1 MARKPAP
8 KNEKSTAAQTSLLPA
23 EARVIRPVPL
33 AEIQPDPRQ
42 PRTDNEKK
50 TANVANICETLKVD
64 EGGVARPQ
72 HPIQIRK
79 TPPWAEDQKRAWMI
93 FDGECRYLAS
103 TIKGAVAIDADTIEI
118 PEAEVHERQVLTAMA
133 REGLGPTAL
142 LEALRRFDQDHPDIN
157 AQNAGARL
165 GMKTDVVRSLRKV
178 NVLPAEVRLRFM
190 GGEHTLEV
198 CDSLARI
205 DGITQE
211 ERAERQCFASK
222 AVAGMTPKKAREYIA
237 SQFLLRLAT
246 APFDRED
253 PTLNLDAGVCSA
265 CPHRT
270 GAQTALFGETDSAE
284 DCCTRPAC
292 WAIKVAVTEAK
303 ATSAEQKEERKPA
316 KASGIAK
323 PTKDDVLVAALLA
336 AGHGAEDLDAKL
348 EGKTR
353 EEIDASLERLAA
365 HGNPKAKPAL
375 LDRRAKGKD
384 LGGYSGGYAHA
395 VASSALDAARDAF
408 GLLGPADKRLLAR
421 SLIVHVIPGDVVSE
435 LAVREFVANEIACE
449 PGGEPPPPP
458 PVAESSSE
466 FYVHDEEAIEPP
478 APIDE
483 PPPPWDDD
491 IDGDALLEEAP

>member
-1 MARKPAP
+1 M
-8 KNEKSTAAQTSLLPA
+8 
-23 EARVIRPVPL
+23 PL

-64 EGGVARPQ
+64 DGGVARPQ

-79 TPPWAEDQKRAWMI
+79 TPPWAEDQKRPWMI

-103 TIKGAVAIDADTIEI
+103 TIKGAIAIDADVIEI

-142 LEALRRFDQDHPDIN
+142 LEALRRFDQDHPDVN
-157 AQNAGARL
+157 AKNASIRL
-165 GMKTDVVRSLRKV
+165 GIPEAVVRSLRKV
-178 NVLPAEVRLRFM
+178 NSLPTDVRLRFM
-190 GGEHTLEV
+190 AEEHTLEV
-198 CDSLARI
+198 CDSLSRI
-205 DGITQE
+205 EGVTAED
-211 ERAERQCFASK
+211 RAERQCLASK
-222 AVAGMTPKKAREYIA
+222 AVAGMAPKKAREYIA

-253 PTLNLDAGVCSA
+253 AALNPEAGVCSA

-270 GAQTALFGETDSAE
+270 GAQTALFGETDAAE
-284 DCCTRPAC
+284 DCCTKPAC
-292 WAIKVAVTEAK
+292 WTIKADAALAK
-303 ATSAEQKEERKPA
+303 IAPPEKEEPKQKPA
-316 KASGIAK
+316 KTSSAAK

-384 LGGYSGGYAHA
+384 LGGYSGGFAHA
-395 VASSALDAARDAF
+395 VASSALDAVRDAL
-408 GLLGPADKRLLAR
+408 GLLGDADKRMFAKSLLVD
-421 SLIVHVIPGDVVSE
+421 LIPGDVVTE
-435 LAVREFVANEIACE
+435 LANREFVTNEIACE

-458 PVAESSSE
+458 PLVGDNQCSSPFDAE
-466 FYVHDEEAIEPP
+466 DERMLRESAAE
-478 APIDE
+478 DE
-483 PPPPWDDD
+483 PADGDFELDDD
-491 IDGDALLEEAP
+491 LEAP